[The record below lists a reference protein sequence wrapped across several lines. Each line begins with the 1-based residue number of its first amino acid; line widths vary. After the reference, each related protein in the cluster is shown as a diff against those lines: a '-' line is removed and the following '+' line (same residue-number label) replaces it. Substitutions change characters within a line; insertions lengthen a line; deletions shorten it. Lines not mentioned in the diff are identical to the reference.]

1 MMKTVM
7 IRLSIAEQVKRFVSI
22 VGKYDMPMDL
32 RSGRCVVNAKSI
44 LGLFSLDLSRPI
56 RLEIDEASGKC
67 EETDKLLKEIAG
79 FTVDKE
85 MNGGK

>member
-7 IRLSIAEQVKRFVSI
+7 IRLSIAEQVKRFV
-22 VGKYDMPMDL
+22 GKYDMTMDM
-32 RSGRCVVNAKSI
+32 RSGRYIVNAKSI

-56 RLEIDEASGKC
+56 RLEIDETSGKS
-67 EETDKLLKEIAG
+67 EDTDKLLKEIAG

-85 MNGGK
+85 KNGGE